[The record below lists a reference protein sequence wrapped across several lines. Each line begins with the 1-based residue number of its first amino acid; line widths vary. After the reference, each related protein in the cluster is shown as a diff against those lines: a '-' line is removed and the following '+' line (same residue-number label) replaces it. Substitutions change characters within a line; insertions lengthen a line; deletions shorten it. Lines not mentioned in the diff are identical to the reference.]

1 MDSSDDVQPAPET
14 HFSSTPWPTD
24 PGLLTLFAIGGA
36 ALLCTCLMWL
46 GERRAR
52 AESEANA
59 RAFRAAALLASTQH
73 GVEPPQQDQSAEVH
87 ATAQLAH
94 VSIAVADVRSVHV

>member
-1 MDSSDDVQPAPET
+1 MDASDDVQPAPDT
-14 HFSSTPWPTD
+14 HVSSTPWPTQ
-24 PGLLTLFAIGGA
+24 PELLILLAIGGA

-59 RAFRAAALLASTQH
+59 RAFRAAAVLPWTQ
-73 GVEPPQQDQSAEVH
+73 GSVEPPQHDQPAEVYE
-87 ATAQLAH
+87 TAQLAH
-94 VSIAVADVRSVHV
+94 VSIGVADVRLFHV